1 MPVRKKICGVGAT
14 VSCNTRF
21 LHPSAIIRARYVNNK
36 DALKTHRTIGLLLV
50 RQQVMMVSRRE
61 QLCYIVT
68 HPEYTDAD
76 GGLIELHLV
85 VSHFKCEVEG
95 DRDLFFTHVV
105 TAELQAEIEQ
115 PTIFPTEI
123 RNFNLAE
130 DDLRLLERNGIEVD
144 DDNAPAP
151 ENIDQTTDPNAAQ
164 FGDWGSPHVC
174 HRRSKGLGKSKAQ
187 LVEYRPEFG
196 TELNLEQLFELLF
209 PVDYVKDVI
218 IHKINETIKPTTTY
232 GEFLRWLGLWLLMST
247 TRGSHRR
254 EFWNTLPVSH
264 FKGAPFRL
272 GEYMDRNRFEEILK
286 AIRYTNMTTNRPDKF
301 FEVRQLQDEWNKN
314 MTKNFIPSW
323 VSCLDE
329 SMSMWTNPF
338 SCPGFMYVPRK
349 PHPFGNEYHSVC
361 CGETQV
367 MWQVEL
373 VEGKDSP
380 PPHDFRIW
388 RQR

>member
-1 MPVRKKICGVGAT
+1 MVTDVDD
-14 VSCNTRF
+14 TRF
-21 LHPSAIIRARYVNNK
+21 SS
-36 DALKTHRTIGLLLV
+36 
-50 RQQVMMVSRRE
+50 SR
-61 QLCYIVT
+61 I
-68 HPEYTDAD
+68 
-76 GGLIELHLV
+76 
-85 VSHFKCEVEG
+85 
-95 DRDLFFTHVV
+95 
-105 TAELQAEIEQ
+105 
-115 PTIFPTEI
+115 
-123 RNFNLAE
+123 
-130 DDLRLLERNGIEVD
+130 
-144 DDNAPAP
+144 
-151 ENIDQTTDPNAAQ
+151 
-164 FGDWGSPHVC
+164 
-174 HRRSKGLGKSKAQ
+174 
-187 LVEYRPEFG
+187 
-196 TELNLEQLFELLF
+196 
-209 PVDYVKDVI
+209 
-218 IHKINETIKPTTTY
+218 
-232 GEFLRWLGLWLLMST
+232 
-247 TRGSHRR
+247 
-254 EFWNTLPVSH
+254 WNTLPVSH

-380 PPHDFRIW
+380 PHMTSEFGDKGKTVGLLLRMTRPIWYKGFVVVLDSGFCVLKGIVELAKKGVYGAALIKKRRYWPKYIKGDAIIDHFRTKEVGTADAWPGTLDNTPFHIFCMKEPDYVMSLMSSYGTCEEIADGATQRDFQVNGILLSGDNIQPFPLSTRG
-388 RQR
+388 RRSQQQTPSANKH